1 VALPAVALAV
11 GLMVLGSAASGRT
24 EAGEGATRGG
34 GGLALKRI
42 GSFSSPT
49 YVHGPKGAGNLIF
62 VVERQGRIL
71 VLEGDRPRG
80 TFLDI
85 RGKVRCCDGER
96 GMFSV
101 AFANYRRSKRF
112 YVYYTDGKGDLR
124 IDEFK
129 IRRRGDRPRAARR
142 SGRRVLDIRH
152 RAAANHNGG
161 QLQFGPDGLLY
172 VATGDGG
179 GGGDPAEN
187 AQDKTSLLG
196 KLLRIDPRKN
206 GRRPY
211 RVPGSN
217 PYAGKRR
224 RGDGEIYARGLRN
237 PYRFSWNGGRIAI
250 GDVGQERFEEVDYET
265 RRSLRGANFGWD
277 NYEGFSPYEGGGLRG
292 HDRPI
297 HVYSHSSG
305 CAITG
310 GYVVRDPDL
319 PSLRG
324 RYVYGDLC
332 TGQIRSLKP
341 RLRRARGDSATGLP
355 SPGGLV
361 SFGEDARR
369 NVYVVAGGRVSR
381 IVRR

>member
-1 VALPAVALAV
+1 MRWRVAMAAVLAVLAVAGPAKAATLQQV
-11 GLMVLGSAASGRT
+11 GSFASPVFVT
-24 EAGEGATRGG
+24 SDPNDATR
-34 GGLALKRI
+34 L
-42 GSFSSPT
+42 
-49 YVHGPKGAGNLIF
+49 F
-62 VVERQGRIL
+62 VVER
-71 VLEGDRPRG
+71 RG
-80 TFLDI
+80 TIQLVAGGTTRPFLDI
-85 RGKVRCCDGER
+85 VGLTLSGGEQ
-96 GMFSV
+96 GLLSM
-101 AFANYRRSKRF
+101 AFAPDFASSGRF
-112 YVYYTDGKGDLR
+112 YVYYTSRPSGDIQ
-124 IDEFK
+124 IDEFVATGDSVDPAS
-129 IRRRGDRPRAARR
+129 RRPVITIPHNQAG
-142 SGRRVLDIRH
+142 
-152 RAAANHNGG
+152 NHNGG

-217 PYAGKRR
+217 PYAGKRK

-250 GDVGQERFEEVDYET
+250 GDVGQDRFEEVDYET

-355 SPGGLV
+355 GRGGLV

>member
-1 VALPAVALAV
+1 
-11 GLMVLGSAASGRT
+11 M
-24 EAGEGATRGG
+24 
-34 GGLALKRI
+34 
-42 GSFSSPT
+42 
-49 YVHGPKGAGNLIF
+49 
-62 VVERQGRIL
+62 ERQGRIL
-71 VLEGDRPRG
+71 VYEGDRPRG

-85 RGKVRCCDGER
+85 RSKVRCCDGER

-124 IDEFK
+124 VDEFK

-152 RAAANHNGG
+152 RSQSNHNGG
-161 QLQFGPDGLLY
+161 QLQFGPDGMLY

-196 KLLRIDPRKN
+196 KILRIDPRKQ
-206 GRRPY
+206 GKRRY

-217 PYAGKRR
+217 PYAGRRR

-237 PYRFSWNGGRIAI
+237 PYRFSWAGKRILI
-250 GDVGQERFEEVDYET
+250 GDVGQDRFEEINYET
-265 RRSLRGANFGWD
+265 RRGLRGANFGWD
-277 NYEGFSPYEGGGLRG
+277 NFEGFASFEGGGLAR

-297 HVYSHSSG
+297 HVYSHSAG

-310 GYVVRDPDL
+310 GYVVRDRDL
-319 PSLRG
+319 AGLRG
-324 RYVYGDLC
+324 RYIYGDLC

-341 RLRRARGDSATGLP
+341 RLGGARGDSNTGLP

-361 SFGEDARR
+361 SFGVDARR